1 MTHLEMTDRLC
12 TIYGFAHGDQAKDL
26 GLHREWLIYLT
37 RRTKEDQYQYLWLTT
52 YDDRFVESILYVYSK
67 PFNPRARPTQAT
79 LHCSICRSMEEIEK
93 AVSVIYDKTP
103 ERQSVVKI

>member
-1 MTHLEMTDRLC
+1 MTPLEMADRLRSL
-12 TIYGFAHGDQAKDL
+12 YGFIDGCQEKDL

-52 YDDRFVESILYVYSK
+52 YDDRFLESILYVYSK

-79 LHCSICRSMEEIEK
+79 IHCAIYRSMEEIER
-93 AVSVIYDKTP
+93 AISRVYGSGAAETKTL
-103 ERQSVVKI
+103 